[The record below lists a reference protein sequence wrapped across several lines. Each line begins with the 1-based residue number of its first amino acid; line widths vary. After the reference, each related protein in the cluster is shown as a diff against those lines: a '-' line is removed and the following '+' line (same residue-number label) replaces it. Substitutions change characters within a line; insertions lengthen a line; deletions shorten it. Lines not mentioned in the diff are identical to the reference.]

1 MDILS
6 LAWLGGGGPACSE
19 WVGGSSWHSAVGGD
33 CKSSRK
39 LPVSCDVCC
48 LICTLNVIQYFK
60 ALKYLNL
67 HTHIYTLVDS
77 LKKCLYFQKK
87 KTLSLASSP
96 TIFKFFH
103 VILHLIPFKVFSA
116 LEGIKDPFLKITFSN
131 NLV

>member
-67 HTHIYTLVDS
+67 HTHIFTLVDS
-77 LKKCLYFQKK
+77 LKKNVY
-87 KTLSLASSP
+87 
-96 TIFKFFH
+96 IFR
-103 VILHLIPFKVFSA
+103 
-116 LEGIKDPFLKITFSN
+116 
-131 NLV
+131 

>member
-33 CKSSRK
+33 FKSSRK

-67 HTHIYTLVDS
+67 HTHIDTLVDS
-77 LKKCLYFQKK
+77 LKFFIFSEKK
-87 KTLSLASSP
+87 ILSELGSM
-96 TIFKFFH
+96 I
-103 VILHLIPFKVFSA
+103 I
-116 LEGIKDPFLKITFSN
+116 
-131 NLV
+131 